1 MGFDPNNDRT
11 ERAAINQSVF
21 REVNERLEGLA
32 ETFQYVAKT
41 AAFTCECASL
51 ECVEQM
57 EMSLDEYEGVR
68 SDPNQF
74 AVLPGHVYRDVES
87 VVSENERF
95 VVVAKIGAG
104 DRIARETYPRSSS

>member
-1 MGFDPNNDRT
+1 MGFDPSNDRT

-57 EMSLDEYEGVR
+57 EMSLDEYEGFGAIRTGSR
-68 SDPNQF
+68 SCPATF
-74 AVLPGHVYRDVES
+74 T
-87 VVSENERF
+87 
-95 VVVAKIGAG
+95 
-104 DRIARETYPRSSS
+104 ETLRTS